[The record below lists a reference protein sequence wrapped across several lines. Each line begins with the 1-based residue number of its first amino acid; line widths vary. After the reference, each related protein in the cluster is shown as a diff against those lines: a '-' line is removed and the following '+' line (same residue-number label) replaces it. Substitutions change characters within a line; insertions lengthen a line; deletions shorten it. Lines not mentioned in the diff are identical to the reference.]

1 MCVDDLC
8 TAASYDALKVASSL
22 SHCCQG
28 VVGAV
33 PDTEDSSSCV
43 AFSDKALSSRLCFL
57 QQSSIFGVR
66 RGQRRAGWLSRRR
79 RQLCKCGANS
89 SAEACGPLPHR
100 TDTILPAFDRLVG
113 GIVNFS
119 AVKKCSILLRKAG
132 KPSPQSVGLFDQ
144 RVCFELA
151 GLDRLFEST
160 PPPPRRIRLSY
171 PFGVIREI
179 TVDPAQLSPDGGGH
193 KSRQLIDAHAHIT
206 QLLLAVSF
214 NRQERPHLIFS
225 AGLEFAAADF

>member
-1 MCVDDLC
+1 M
-8 TAASYDALKVASSL
+8 TGL
-22 SHCCQG
+22 SR
-28 VVGAV
+28 
-33 PDTEDSSSCV
+33 SSSGWSIIKGKEPWVSSVSRSAV
-43 AFSDKALSSRLCFL
+43 ACWPADAF
-57 QQSSIFGVR
+57 
-66 RGQRRAGWLSRRR
+66 
-79 RQLCKCGANS
+79 AN
-89 SAEACGPLPHR
+89 
-100 TDTILPAFDRLVG
+100 
-113 GIVNFS
+113 GIYP

-171 PFGVIREI
+171 PLGVIREI